1 MNFACTFV
9 WHYKYIFANLTICM
23 VFIIE
28 QILISVEELFVI
40 QMEIYITSTSLERIS
55 TYQSNQINQSNEIN
69 Q

>member
-1 MNFACTFV
+1 MS
-9 WHYKYIFANLTICM
+9 HYKYIFANLTICM

-28 QILISVEELFVI
+28 QILISVEELFVL